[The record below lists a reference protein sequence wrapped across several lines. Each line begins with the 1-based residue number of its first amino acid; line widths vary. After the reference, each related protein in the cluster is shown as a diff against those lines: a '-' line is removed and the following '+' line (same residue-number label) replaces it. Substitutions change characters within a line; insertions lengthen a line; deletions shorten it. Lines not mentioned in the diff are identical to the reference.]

1 MRKQIYLQAIKCC
14 YQNINVNRIGK
25 KMISK
30 NKNYITI
37 ETVFTE
43 NTIEGLH
50 NCERAMKKIGFE
62 IRKKHKKEIKIT
74 IEEIIHSIP
83 VGMSNDIY

>member
-25 KMISK
+25 KIVSK

-43 NTIEGLH
+43 NTIEDLH
-50 NCERAMKKIGFE
+50 NCERSMKKIKNE
-62 IRKKHKKEIKIT
+62 INKKKDIEIT

-83 VGMSNDIY
+83 VGMSNDKY